1 MLLGMLPV
9 PLTGFGVGKVN
20 YHQLW
25 IGDWSLQN
33 WFEILFNGFMK
44 LVLRGIVL
52 SDVMLP
58 REISPVRDDNNQ
70 SRHLWSF
77 IVSQDV
83 KVGKKKKMYLY
94 MFCMWWAH
102 RNARASTLQSSMHLY
117 KGKRKPQ
124 KKPTTLKRL
133 AYRNTRMNILF
144 LTFKRKHHW
153 VETTTKRLFFP
164 LKLNLYQC
172 SEILFNSNNASYSP
186 F

>member
-1 MLLGMLPV
+1 MKKALHFIKAPIQKAFMLLGILPV

-77 IVSQDV
+77 TVSQDV
-83 KVGKKKKMYLY
+83 KVGKKKCIYTYSVCDGHIGMQGKHL
-94 MFCMWWAH
+94 AEQH
-102 RNARASTLQSSMHLY
+102 ASLQ
-117 KGKRKPQ
+117 GK
-124 KKPTTLKRL
+124 KK
-133 AYRNTRMNILF
+133 
-144 LTFKRKHHW
+144 
-153 VETTTKRLFFP
+153 TTKKNQP
-164 LKLNLYQC
+164 LSRGWHIGIPEWISCFLHLKGNIT
-172 SEILFNSNNASYSP
+172 E
-186 F
+186 

>member
-1 MLLGMLPV
+1 MKKALHFIKAPIQKAFMLLGMLPV

-83 KVGKKKKMYLY
+83 KVGKKKKCIYTCSVCDGHIEMQGQAP
-94 MFCMWWAH
+94 C
-102 RNARASTLQSSMHLY
+102 RAACIFTREKENHKKNQPLSRGWHIGIPEWISCFLHL
-117 KGKRKPQ
+117 KG
-124 KKPTTLKRL
+124 
-133 AYRNTRMNILF
+133 NI
-144 LTFKRKHHW
+144 T
-153 VETTTKRLFFP
+153 E
-164 LKLNLYQC
+164 
-172 SEILFNSNNASYSP
+172 
-186 F
+186 